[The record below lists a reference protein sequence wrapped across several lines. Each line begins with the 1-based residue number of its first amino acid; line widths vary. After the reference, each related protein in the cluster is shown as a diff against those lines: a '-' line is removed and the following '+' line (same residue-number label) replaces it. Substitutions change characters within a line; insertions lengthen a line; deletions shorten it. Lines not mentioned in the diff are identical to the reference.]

1 MFGEGSLSWLND
13 QRLRSAS
20 LPLLFSEPLCD
31 SIVDSTPPR
40 AQIHYHPPP
49 RLSGRA
55 QFRMPAI
62 YTPPSSSRAFLPH
75 GEGLTGKTLLVVL
88 TSGLHRASV
97 YEALLQLSVTLVF
110 VNPCKN
116 WAECLCAEWILT
128 EVTDIKEMC
137 ANVAAGLRSL
147 GSLGSVATVDG
158 VLTFDEY
165 GTYPCAELGR
175 YLGIVSTP
183 ATPEVVAKTVV
194 KTQLRSHLL
203 ACGLN
208 VPRCAAI
215 RSLAELRQ
223 VEAAASIGL
232 SFPVVVKPS
241 MGGGGAFVTVVP
253 SFAEMVSAVESLMK
267 RLLNHKDAKY
277 WTAYSALHILVE
289 EYIVG
294 EEVDVDCIVQ
304 DGVLKYAAI
313 SDNKPTTA
321 PYFREVGGVAPTQL
335 PLRAQEAILAELEK
349 WVASHGTSVN
359 GLLHYEARYN
369 PANNR
374 SFTIEVN
381 MRLGGAE
388 SLTLNQEAWGVSLPV
403 AAAMIAVGLPVQDL
417 MQASK
422 KALRTVSS
430 INFVPRVNGSLERQS
445 VPRAVRG
452 DSAFAGA
459 CLYEACGTFVASP
472 PDLYTCL
479 GWLCAYG
486 ETSAESERALARLAS
501 QVSFDIHPCSHQSL
515 AGTRNTIRNTPAD
528 TPAKCPV
535 TGLSPCRCA
544 VAV

>member
-1 MFGEGSLSWLND
+1 
-13 QRLRSAS
+13 
-20 LPLLFSEPLCD
+20 
-31 SIVDSTPPR
+31 
-40 AQIHYHPPP
+40 
-49 RLSGRA
+49 
-55 QFRMPAI
+55 MPAV
-62 YTPPSSSRAFLPH
+62 YTPPSSRRAPLPH
-75 GEGLTGKTLLVVL
+75 GEGLAGKTLLVVL

-97 YEALLQLSVTLVF
+97 YEALLQLGVTLVF

-116 WAECLCAEWILT
+116 WAECLRAEWILT

-147 GSLGSVATVDG
+147 GNLGSVATADG

-165 GTYPCAELGR
+165 GTYACAELGR
-175 YLGIVSTP
+175 YLGVVSTP

-215 RSLAELRQ
+215 RSVAELRQ
-223 VEAAASIGL
+223 IEAAATIGL
-232 SFPVVVKPS
+232 NFPVVVKPS
-241 MGGGGAFVTVVP
+241 MGGGGAFVTVVT

-277 WTAYSALHILVE
+277 WTAYSTLHILVE

-335 PLRAQEAILAELEK
+335 PPCAQEAILAELER

-369 PANNR
+369 AATNR
-374 SFTIEVN
+374 SYTIEVN

-403 AAAMIAVGLPVQDL
+403 AAAMIALGQRVPDL
-417 MQASK
+417 THLSRNARRS
-422 KALRTVSS
+422 VSS
-430 INFVPRVNGSLERQS
+430 INFVPETNGLLVRQEIPQT
-445 VPRAVRG
+445 VVDDP
-452 DSAFAGA
+452 AFAGA
-459 CLYEACGTFVASP
+459 CLYETPGSFVASP
-472 PDLYTCL
+472 PVRFTCL

-486 ETSAESERALARLAS
+486 DDGVASEQELARLVS
-501 QVSFDIHPCSHQSL
+501 QVTFDITQNIDPEAPVTAAVAEAQAQTEQQFTQPPNDAL
-515 AGTRNTIRNTPAD
+515 T
-528 TPAKCPV
+528 KCPV
-535 TGLSPCRCA
+535 TGDSVCRCA
-544 VAV
+544 VAA